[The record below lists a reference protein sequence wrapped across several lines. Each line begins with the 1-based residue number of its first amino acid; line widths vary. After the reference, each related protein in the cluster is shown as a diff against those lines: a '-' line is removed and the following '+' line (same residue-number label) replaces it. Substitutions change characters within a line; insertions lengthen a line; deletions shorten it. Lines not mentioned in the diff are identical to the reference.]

1 MLKKK
6 HLFDCAVARY
16 IQAIVIMVAYVSLGV
31 LAVAIME
38 SWSFET
44 ALYYVALTVTTVGS
58 DDLSP
63 ELTGTK
69 VFLII
74 YGLVGIAIAATA
86 TALIALG
93 MRDEE
98 NTCLDKIFK
107 GVDLQVGR
115 GFRKLLMSV
124 FCLILVILVGMTF
137 YGFANNIGTIDALY
151 LAVMISTSV
160 GYGAEIDFKISDSHA
175 CRVFT
180 AIYAFIALVC
190 LLLVFHSSAML
201 CVKYQSK
208 RELDEVLSEGVT
220 VSTFSAMDHDRDGE
234 VTRDEFL
241 AYLLIKLRKVDQSLI
256 EKLNLLF
263 DECDVNGNGLLDT
276 NDCREYQSSK
286 PKKAG

>member
-1 MLKKK
+1 
-6 HLFDCAVARY
+6 
-16 IQAIVIMVAYVSLGV
+16 MVV
-31 LAVAIME
+31 L
-38 SWSFET
+38 T
-44 ALYYVALTVTTVGS
+44 
-58 DDLSP
+58 
-63 ELTGTK
+63 
-69 VFLII
+69 
-74 YGLVGIAIAATA
+74 
-86 TALIALG
+86 
-93 MRDEE
+93 
-98 NTCLDKIFK
+98 
-107 GVDLQVGR
+107 
-115 GFRKLLMSV
+115 
-124 FCLILVILVGMTF
+124 
-137 YGFANNIGTIDALY
+137 
-151 LAVMISTSV
+151 
-160 GYGAEIDFKISDSHA
+160 
-175 CRVFT
+175 
-180 AIYAFIALVC
+180 ALVC